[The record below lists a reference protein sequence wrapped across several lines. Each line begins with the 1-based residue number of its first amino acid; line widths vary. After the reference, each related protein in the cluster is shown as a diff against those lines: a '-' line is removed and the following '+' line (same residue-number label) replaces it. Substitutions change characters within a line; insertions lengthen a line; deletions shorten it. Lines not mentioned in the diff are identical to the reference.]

1 MNSAACDFL
10 FMQYTA
16 EDHYYSSAPKSSAE
30 KEVYIA
36 HTIVK
41 TRERVISSHIEREKY
56 FTILC

>member
-1 MNSAACDFL
+1 
-10 FMQYTA
+10 MQYTA